1 MSKARL
7 VIAAVITGGTA
18 PDALRSAVEN
28 VRAGLATRAEAV
40 QHSIV
45 IYVMCTT
52 GPNAQQDFNDEIA
65 RWGFDPDGDIG
76 VCGDADQIAAGAQ
89 RWVDAGAD
97 TIVFQPT
104 TDVVIEEFAAFIGAE
119 VQPRIKR
126 SR

>member
-40 QHSIV
+40 QLSIV

-65 RWGFDPDGDIG
+65 RWGFDPTMTSECAAMPTRLRRAPSDGWMPERTPL
-76 VCGDADQIAAGAQ
+76 CSN
-89 RWVDAGAD
+89 RP
-97 TIVFQPT
+97 PT
-104 TDVVIEEFAAFIGAE
+104 
-119 VQPRIKR
+119 
-126 SR
+126 S